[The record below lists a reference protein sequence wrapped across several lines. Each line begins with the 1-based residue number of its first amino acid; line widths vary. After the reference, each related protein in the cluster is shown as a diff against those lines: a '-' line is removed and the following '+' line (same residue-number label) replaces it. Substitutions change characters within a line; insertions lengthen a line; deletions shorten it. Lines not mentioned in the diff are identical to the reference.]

1 MSYLQL
7 ADDPYSY
14 LAANDPKQLY
24 VFVPAGFMG
33 ATQDTYIRE
42 DKFDNLPENQ
52 YQIIMQQL
60 APYQPAG
67 LSDRA
72 SRRAARTEKKSARRD
87 AKQKRVETRSAAIGS
102 ALQKGGDLIKN
113 LIGGAQPI
121 DVQAGGLD
129 ISYDT
134 EPSFFEKNKTLVIV
148 GGLAVLAGGV
158 YLIAK
163 NAKKKKRK

>member
-7 ADDPYSY
+7 ADDPYTR

-72 SRRAARTEKKSARRD
+72 SRRAARAEKKSTRRD
-87 AKQKRVETRSAAIGS
+87 AKQKRVETRSAAISS
-102 ALQKGGDLIKN
+102 ALQKGGDLLKN
-113 LIGGAQPI
+113 IIGGAGGSV
-121 DVQAGGLD
+121 DVQSGALD

-134 EPSFFEKNKTLVIV
+134 QPTWFERNKTLVIV
-148 GGLAVLAGGV
+148 GGVAVLAGGV

-163 NAKKKKRK
+163 KKKRK

>member
-87 AKQKRVETRSAAIGS
+87 AKQKRVETRSAAISG

-129 ISYDT
+129 ISYDK

-163 NAKKKKRK
+163 KKKRK

>member
-7 ADDPYSY
+7 AEDPYSY

-67 LSDRA
+67 LSDRE

-102 ALQKGGDLIKN
+102 ALQKGGDLIKG
-113 LIGGAQPI
+113 LIGGQQPI

-134 EPSFFEKNKTLVIV
+134 QPSFFEKNKTLVIV

-163 NAKKKKRK
+163 KKKRK

>member
-7 ADDPYSY
+7 ADDPYTR

-24 VFVPAGFMG
+24 VFIPAGFMG

-72 SRRAARTEKKSARRD
+72 SRRAARAEKKSTRRD
-87 AKQKRVETRSAAIGS
+87 AKQKRVETRSAAISS
-102 ALQKGGDLIKN
+102 ALQKGGDLLKN
-113 LIGGAQPI
+113 IIGGAGGSV
-121 DVQAGGLD
+121 DVQSGALD

-134 EPSFFEKNKTLVIV
+134 QPTWFERNKTLVIV
-148 GGLAVLAGGV
+148 GGVAVLAGGV
-158 YLIAK
+158 YLIT
-163 NAKKKKRK
+163 KKKKRK

>member
-7 ADDPYSY
+7 ADDPYTR

-24 VFVPAGFMG
+24 VFIPAGFMG

-72 SRRAARTEKKSARRD
+72 SRRAARAEKKSTRRD
-87 AKQKRVETRSAAIGS
+87 AKQKRVETRSAAISS
-102 ALQKGGDLIKN
+102 ALQKGGDLLKN
-113 LIGGAQPI
+113 IIGGAGGSV
-121 DVQAGGLD
+121 DVQSGALD

-134 EPSFFEKNKTLVIV
+134 QPTWFERNKTLVIV
-148 GGLAVLAGGV
+148 GGVAVLAGGV

-163 NAKKKKRK
+163 KKKRK

>member
-7 ADDPYSY
+7 ADDPYTR

-72 SRRAARTEKKSARRD
+72 SRRAARAEKKSTRRD
-87 AKQKRVETRSAAIGS
+87 AKQKRVETRSAAISG

-113 LIGGAQPI
+113 LIGGGKGV
-121 DVQAGGLD
+121 DVQSGSVD
-129 ISYDT
+129 FSYNT
-134 EPSFFEKNKTLVIV
+134 EPSWFERNKTLVIV
-148 GGLAVLAGGV
+148 GGVAVLAGGV

-163 NAKKKKRK
+163 KKKRK

>member
-7 ADDPYSY
+7 AEDPYTR

-72 SRRAARTEKKSARRD
+72 SRRAARAEKKSARRD
-87 AKQKRVETRSAAIGS
+87 AKQKRVETRSAAISG

-113 LIGGAQPI
+113 LIGGGAGGSV
-121 DVQAGGLD
+121 DVQSGALD

-163 NAKKKKRK
+163 KKKRK